1 MDKLHIT
8 VGELPAECEALR
20 PRVRAFAREHM
31 QGYSRVQRA
40 HNWSGRDPAFSKKMA
55 DQGWLG
61 MTWPT
66 ELGGGGKSMLERYV
80 MLEELLAVGAPMGAH
95 WAADRQMGPLLI
107 RYSPQVLAPRIVPQI
122 LRGEAFICIGMSE
135 PDSGSDLASIRTRA
149 TRVEGGWRVNGRKV
163 WTSGAHHAHYMVAL
177 VRTSE
182 AGGDR
187 HAGMSQIFIEMD
199 SPGVSVRP
207 IVSQLGTR
215 IFNEV
220 VLDDVFVP
228 EEHLVGE
235 EGQGWSQV
243 SNELKLERSGAERFL
258 SSTQLLLEML
268 DEADEDDDRQAV
280 ALGKVVARYA
290 SLRQMSQGI
299 ALMLSEGQDPSLA
312 ASVVKDQ
319 GALLEQSLPDIAYE
333 LFPDKLG
340 DGSEFDQVL
349 NLLTL
354 AAPSFSLRGGT
365 REILRSI
372 IAKGLG
378 LR

>member
-1 MDKLHIT
+1 MDTLHIK
-8 VGELPAECEALR
+8 VGELPPECEELR
-20 PRVRAFAREHM
+20 AEVRAFAKRNM
-31 QGYSRVQRA
+31 TKYSKVQRA
-40 HNWSGRDPAFSKKMA
+40 HNWTGRDPAFSKMMGEK
-55 DQGWLG
+55 GWLG

-66 ELGGGGKSMLERYV
+66 ESGGGGQSMLERYV

-107 RYSPQVLAPRIVPQI
+107 RYSKDKLAPKIIPQI
-122 LRGEAFICIGMSE
+122 RRGEAFICIGMSE
-135 PDSGSDLASIRTRA
+135 PDSGSDLASIRTRG
-149 TRVEGGWRVNGRKV
+149 TKVEGGWKINGRKV

-177 VRTSE
+177 VRTSDKGE
-182 AGGDR
+182 DR

-199 SPGVSVRP
+199 LPGVSVRP

-220 VLDDVFVP
+220 ILDDVFVP
-228 EEHLVGE
+228 DDHLVGE
-235 EGQGWSQV
+235 EGKGWNQV
-243 SNELKLERSGAERFL
+243 TNELKFERSGAERFL

-268 DEADEDDDRQAV
+268 DEADPGNRQQTV
-280 ALGKVVARYA
+280 AIGKLIARYA

-299 ALMLSEGQDPSLA
+299 ALMMSNGEDPSLA
-312 ASVVKDQ
+312 ASIVKDQ

-333 LFPDKLG
+333 IFPDKLG
-340 DGSEFDQVL
+340 DGSDFDQVL

-365 REILRSI
+365 REILRGI